1 MDKKNRTAFK
11 GFLHENQKADF
22 AGENPAVYLAPEV
35 SVSAFALEKG
45 FALSVAT
52 EQFNLG
58 FPASEGME
66 NGDYND
72 YNGTTE
78 SLEGGFSF

>member
-1 MDKKNRTAFK
+1 MQKKARK
-11 GFLHENQKADF
+11 ME
-22 AGENPAVYLAPEV
+22 YLSPKV

-58 FPASEGME
+58 YPYPGEQVDAE
-66 NGDYND
+66 YND
-72 YNGTTE
+72 AAGSTE
-78 SLEGGFSF
+78 SLGNDGISF

>member
-58 FPASEGME
+58 YGE
-66 NGDYND
+66 NLDEMYND
-72 YNGTTE
+72 GTATTE
-78 SLEGGFSF
+78 GLGNGISF

>member
-52 EQFNLG
+52 EQLNLG
-58 FPASEGME
+58 YYPGEQME
-66 NGDYND
+66 AEYND
-72 YNGTTE
+72 AAGSTEGLGT
-78 SLEGGFSF
+78 GISF

>member
-1 MDKKNRTAFK
+1 MQKKARK
-11 GFLHENQKADF
+11 ME
-22 AGENPAVYLAPEV
+22 YLSPKV

-58 FPASEGME
+58 YPGEQVDAE
-66 NGDYND
+66 YND
-72 YNGTTE
+72 AAGSTE
-78 SLEGGFSF
+78 SLGNDGISF